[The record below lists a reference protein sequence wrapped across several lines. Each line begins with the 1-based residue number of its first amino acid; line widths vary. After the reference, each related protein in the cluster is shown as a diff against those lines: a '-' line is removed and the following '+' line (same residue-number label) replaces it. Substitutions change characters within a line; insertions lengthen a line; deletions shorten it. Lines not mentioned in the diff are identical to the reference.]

1 MALSYAGRSTIPI
14 ADLVRMYD
22 VTGDRPLR
30 MRLIQLYAQRSNP
43 EAADKL
49 LEIAKKGTDPDM
61 RRMAISALSRKND
74 PRTKQLLLEIIDK

>member
-1 MALSYAGRSTIPI
+1 
-14 ADLVRMYD
+14 VQ
-22 VTGDRPLR
+22 
-30 MRLIQLYAQRSNP
+30 LIQLYARRNDP
-43 EAADKL
+43 EATDKL

>member
-1 MALSYAGRSTIPI
+1 MALSYAGMSTIAI
-14 ADLVRMYD
+14 GDLVRMYD

-30 MRLIQLYAQRSNP
+30 MRLIQLYSQRNNP
-43 EAADKL
+43 EATDKL